1 MVTWISLSDT
11 QTRTSTD
18 ARQYY
23 DVLQIAEAKLADYPG
38 WLFWKKYPN
47 GREYLVHAF
56 NRTGRGT
63 TRGSRSAENEG
74 YYKSFTTAQ
83 DDAKMRVKMARERV
97 EEFSRFCK
105 AARINRFP
113 KAATR
118 VVRAF
123 AKAGLAKNFLV
134 AGTHAL
140 YAYESLA
147 DVQFLAQVL
156 ETADLDLLWDADEPL
171 EMVMESESDMASPED
186 GALGVLKGVDK
197 TYTRNEERTFQA
209 INASGFV
216 VDLLRPLHP
225 THPPLIGKDDRLN
238 PIAITGLDWLLEGA
252 MDVVAIDHDGV
263 PMNLRVPDPRIF
275 AAHKLWLS
283 QRPDRK
289 PGKRDRDAS
298 QAAALAQL
306 LQERKPVLPT
316 LPLVDALEEQLSTL
330 RLI

>member
-1 MVTWISLSDT
+1 MVTWLALTDT

-23 DVLQIAEAKLADYPG
+23 DVLRIAEAKLAEYPG

-47 GREYLVHAF
+47 GREYLVHALD
-56 NRTGRGT
+56 RTGRGT
-63 TRGSRSAENEG
+63 TRGSRSGENEE
-74 YYKSFTTAQ
+74 YYESFKTAQ
-83 DDAKMRVKMARERV
+83 DDAKLRVKMAREKV
-97 EEFSRFCK
+97 QEFARFCK

-113 KAATR
+113 RAATS

-123 AKAGLAKNFLV
+123 ANAGLEKNFLV

-171 EMVMESESDMASPED
+171 EIVMKGDAAAVSPED
-186 GALGVLKGVDK
+186 GALGILKGIDK

-216 VDLLRPLHP
+216 VDFLRPLHP
-225 THPPLIGKDDRLN
+225 TEPPLIGKDDRLN
-238 PIAITGLDWLLEGA
+238 PIAITGLDWLLEGV
-252 MDVVAIDHDGV
+252 MDVVAIDHEGI

-306 LQERKPVLPT
+306 LRERTPVLPV
-316 LPLVDALEEQLSTL
+316 LPHIEALSEQLAAL
-330 RLI
+330 RLT